1 MFFLNILNSVLK
13 RKRKNIKRNG
23 KGCSLLDQAKAGI
36 LADREQERVR
46 KQLKS
51 QMTDENAR
59 LASEQQS
66 L

>member
-36 LADREQERVR
+36 LANREQER
-46 KQLKS
+46 LI
-51 QMTDENAR
+51 ENN
-59 LASEQQS
+59 S
-66 L
+66 LEPNDC